1 LIIVVDSIQREES
14 ARIEITGKSRAG
26 REKKKRQTTVKEN
39 DLSDH
44 FLRFSTN
51 NWVLASLRE

>member
-1 LIIVVDSIQREES
+1 LWLIQNKERRARESKSQEK
-14 ARIEITGKSRAG
+14 AEQEGKR
-26 REKKKRQTTVKEN
+26 KRDRQTVKEN